1 MPPRLAIPALLTV
14 LAASPLACRTAGVAP
29 RPARPADA
37 RAARAGCYALRPT
50 VGAALWP
57 EGIALYL
64 DSVAAPGRPAASG
77 RVLSPG
83 TRALPRAALI
93 YDFWIPD
100 AATDTVRLFLAYGMG
115 GTVVR
120 FAPVGAPPWRGRLDA
135 QSDDASEPPLA
146 GHVSVAP
153 VPCGSA
159 DAAVAPEPAAADVRR
174 GGDPAGREQ
183 PPPTDMSCF
192 YRLTVLYGR
201 ITAGPRTPPPTFVT
215 VEIAQFFPPPPG
227 ELVRPGYWTPFY
239 GAGGASV
246 GPGGVYRAEL
256 SRAMDRPT
264 DSLAIRLRL
273 RPGGGVYPVRARP
286 RFAECRTPLDSTR
299 VDLVLP

>member
-1 MPPRLAIPALLTV
+1 VRALQLSSRFWRR
-14 LAASPLACRTAGVAP
+14 AAAAGVVV
-29 RPARPADA
+29 
-37 RAARAGCYALRPT
+37 AAALGGGCQRRRAGLPPT
-50 VGAALWP
+50 PPPPASSAG
-57 EGIALYL
+57 
-64 DSVAAPGRPAASG
+64 SAAPDVGRIG
-77 RVLSPG
+77 
-83 TRALPRAALI
+83 
-93 YDFWIPD
+93 
-100 AATDTVRLFLAYGMG
+100 
-115 GTVVR
+115 
-120 FAPVGAPPWRGRLDA
+120 
-135 QSDDASEPPLA
+135 E
-146 GHVSVAP
+146 
-153 VPCGSA
+153 
-159 DAAVAPEPAAADVRR
+159 
-174 GGDPAGREQ
+174 PAGREQ